1 MENLQP
7 LINESVQ
14 LLLIGM
20 GTVFIILTMLI
31 FLISFSSKLLSRY
44 EEEAPFLSAPVKTQP
59 AEPVATSDDN
69 QLVAV
74 ISSAIRAYKNKHSV
88 K

>member
-1 MENLQP
+1 MDNLQS
-7 LINESVQ
+7 LINDSVQ
-14 LLLIGM
+14 LMFIGM

-44 EEEAPFLSAPVKTQP
+44 EEEPPYLSAPVKTQST
-59 AEPVATSDDN
+59 ETVSTSEDS

-74 ISSAIRAYKNKHSV
+74 ISSAIRAYKNKHSA